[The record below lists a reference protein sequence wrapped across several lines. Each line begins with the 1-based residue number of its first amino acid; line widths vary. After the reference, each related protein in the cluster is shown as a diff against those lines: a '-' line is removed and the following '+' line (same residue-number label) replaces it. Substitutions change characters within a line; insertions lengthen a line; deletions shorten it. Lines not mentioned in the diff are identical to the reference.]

1 MRELVLIAGVFQL
14 ALAVG
19 SLAIPLV
26 LGWREETAR
35 LRSLTR
41 QVFWVYAAY
50 IWGSHV
56 AFGLISVLAPSA
68 LLEKTTLAA
77 AVSGFIA
84 LWWAARL
91 AIQFALFH
99 RSERPKGL
107 FFAFAEAALVF
118 LFFANTLV
126 YGSVACQNLAP

>member
-1 MRELVLIAGVFQL
+1 VAELLFIAGLFQLVL
-14 ALAVG
+14 ALG
-19 SLAIPLV
+19 SLAIPVV

-35 LRSLTR
+35 LRPLTR

-56 AFGLISVLAPSA
+56 AFGLVSVLEPAT

-99 RSERPKGL
+99 RCERPKGL

-126 YGSVACQNLAP
+126 YGSVACRDLLP